1 MNNEEKEKLRILL
14 DYWIKHNRE
23 HGEEFKEWA
32 EKAKKGGETAI
43 YDELILAVQ
52 QMENINIP
60 LNNTIKL
67 LG

>member
-1 MNNEEKEKLRILL
+1 MDGKEKEKLRILL

-32 EKAKKGGETAI
+32 EKARNAGDMAI
-43 YDELILAVQ
+43 HDELMAAVE

-60 LNNTIKL
+60 LNKASKL
-67 LG
+67 LE

>member
-32 EKAKKGGETAI
+32 EKVKKGGETAI
-43 YDELILAVQ
+43 YDELMLAVK

-60 LNNTIKL
+60 LNNTMKL